1 MSPWFY
7 GSRTSSWMVD
17 IIYSKFP
24 LTHLRYLN
32 PIATLNISF
41 SLRLSRQM
49 SIFLQSK
56 WSGRKKRRNFW
67 RPLPTYF
74 IHIYIRCLVIFQ
86 VSDIYVFPR
95 YMMYLSYELKFIL
108 LSPLPCFNRGGKG
121 VCIYVWIIT
130 PSNLSRCHFILSWVC

>member
-1 MSPWFY
+1 
-7 GSRTSSWMVD
+7 MVD
-17 IIYSKFP
+17 IIYSELP

-49 SIFLQSK
+49 SISLQPK
-56 WSGRKKRRNFW
+56 WSGRKKKEKVLKT
-67 RPLPTYF
+67 PPPITYF
-74 IHIYIRCLVIFQ
+74 IHIYIHCLVIFQ

-95 YMMYLSYELKFIL
+95 YMMYLSYEPKFIL
-108 LSPLPCFNRGGKG
+108 LSPPPCFNRGEKG

-130 PSNLSRCHFILSWVC
+130 PSNLSRYHFILSWVCYRFGV